1 MGMVR
6 WIYEAI
12 VFGVVE
18 AVGMDLIDSC
28 IAVIVVGFGLYGIY
42 YFLRCK
48 ACGLYRE
55 KYSGFVPKERIIVRG

>member
-1 MGMVR
+1 MVR

-28 IAVIVVGFGLYGIY
+28 ISVIVVGFGLYGIY
-42 YFLRCK
+42 
-48 ACGLYRE
+48 
-55 KYSGFVPKERIIVRG
+55 